1 MLCCVLPYFLY
12 LNSFEVSRYL
22 LFGDFRAQIFS
33 KRTPVLRELLAMQ
46 IYVHLKR
53 KRGGLIFQSRDYA
66 VVKRRAAE
74 AVWVAESLPLLRLIL
89 N

>member
-1 MLCCVLPYFLY
+1 MTTITIIMLCVTY
-12 LNSFEVSRYL
+12 LQYL
-22 LFGDFRAQIFS
+22 FR
-33 KRTPVLRELLAMQ
+33 
-46 IYVHLKR
+46 LKR

-74 AVWVAESLPLLRLIL
+74 AVWVAESLPPLRLIL

>member
-1 MLCCVLPYFLY
+1 MSILCLLDTLAISTKILAKNFAPSLI
-12 LNSFEVSRYL
+12 VSINTR
-22 LFGDFRAQIFS
+22 
-33 KRTPVLRELLAMQ
+33 RTIMSVE
-46 IYVHLKR
+46 ILKR

-74 AVWVAESLPLLRLIL
+74 AVWVAESLPPLRLIL

>member
-1 MLCCVLPYFLY
+1 MSV
-12 LNSFEVSRYL
+12 E
-22 LFGDFRAQIFS
+22 I
-33 KRTPVLRELLAMQ
+33 
-46 IYVHLKR
+46 LKR

-74 AVWVAESLPLLRLIL
+74 AVWVAESLPPLRLIL